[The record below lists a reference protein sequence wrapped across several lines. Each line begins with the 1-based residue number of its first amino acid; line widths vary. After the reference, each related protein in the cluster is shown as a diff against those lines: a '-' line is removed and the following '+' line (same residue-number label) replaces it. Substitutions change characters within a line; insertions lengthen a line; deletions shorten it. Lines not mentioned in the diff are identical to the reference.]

1 MATIIATSG
10 STIDSS
16 LAEVSGTLS
25 SGAAKRADLRP
36 GASWPVLLI
45 PAFGLILIAAL
56 WTTRLHQVDVEQ
68 QRTLETAMRDS
79 ESVVAAFEQYA
90 LRAIRDAD
98 RTTLLIKYALERDG
112 AVNLPVMIQ
121 KGLIPTDG
129 LIQVSVTDAS
139 GNVTASS
146 LDARGARNMADRE
159 YFRLHVAK
167 DTGTLDIGKPVLGRI
182 SGMMSIPFTRR
193 VNRADGSFAGIV
205 ILQADPNYF
214 TDFYKEADL
223 GKHGVLSVVGTDGV
237 FRARRAGYEPA
248 STPDHV
254 APLLPKML
262 ANPTGSLETESRI
275 DHTVRLLSYR
285 RLTNFPLVVTA
296 AQAKSE
302 VLAEF
307 EERRAVHL
315 GLATVASAIILV
327 FFAVVTLLVVRLQR
341 SQRRTWEA
349 RQILRAASDS
359 SLDAFF
365 LMRGVR
371 DEARKIVDFVIRDLN
386 ARGAQLVG
394 EARRSLIGRHMR
406 GLSAFVK
413 SGESVDKYTR
423 VVETGEPL
431 DEEFELDTPKAGRR
445 WFRQQA
451 VRVHDGL
458 AITMRD
464 ITERKHNEQAVH
476 AQRSFLQ
483 TLIDNIPVAVQVR
496 SMKAAERGRIVLWNE
511 SYSVLFGIPVGQ
523 AIGKTVADV
532 LSAAS
537 AERIEELDRQLL
549 ASPMVQE
556 ANDLTIV
563 ANGARRIVHVIR
575 APIFDAHNEVEY
587 IISIVRDITDE
598 QARANEIRL
607 ASKVFETTA
616 DAIVIT
622 DAEDFTVMVNSAFS
636 KLTGFTPEAMLGRL
650 LSETPFRPTDP
661 VESAARMEHLHR
673 EGYVTGEVQRVHK
686 DGSELVLWVTA
697 TCSRDAGGKI
707 INYVRVFTD
716 ISPLKEAQRSWNRWR
731 ATIR

>member
-1 MATIIATSG
+1 M
-10 STIDSS
+10 
-16 LAEVSGTLS
+16 
-25 SGAAKRADLRP
+25 
-36 GASWPVLLI
+36 
-45 PAFGLILIAAL
+45 
-56 WTTRLHQVDVEQ
+56 H
-68 QRTLETAMRDS
+68 
-79 ESVVAAFEQYA
+79 
-90 LRAIRDAD
+90 
-98 RTTLLIKYALERDG
+98 
-112 AVNLPVMIQ
+112 
-121 KGLIPTDG
+121 
-129 LIQVSVTDAS
+129 
-139 GNVTASS
+139 
-146 LDARGARNMADRE
+146 
-159 YFRLHVAK
+159 
-167 DTGTLDIGKPVLGRI
+167 
-182 SGMMSIPFTRR
+182 
-193 VNRADGSFAGIV
+193 
-205 ILQADPNYF
+205 
-214 TDFYKEADL
+214 
-223 GKHGVLSVVGTDGV
+223 
-237 FRARRAGYEPA
+237 
-248 STPDHV
+248 
-254 APLLPKML
+254 
-262 ANPTGSLETESRI
+262 
-275 DHTVRLLSYR
+275 
-285 RLTNFPLVVTA
+285 
-296 AQAKSE
+296 
-302 VLAEF
+302 
-307 EERRAVHL
+307 
-315 GLATVASAIILV
+315 
-327 FFAVVTLLVVRLQR
+327 
-341 SQRRTWEA
+341 
-349 RQILRAASDS
+349 
-359 SLDAFF
+359 
-365 LMRGVR
+365 
-371 DEARKIVDFVIRDLN
+371 
-386 ARGAQLVG
+386 
-394 EARRSLIGRHMR
+394 

-413 SGESVDKYTR
+413 SGDSVDKYTR

-587 IISIVRDITDE
+587 IISIVRDVTDE

-636 KLTGFTPEAMLGRL
+636 KLTGFTPEDMLGRL

-716 ISPLKEAQRSWNRWR
+716 ISPLKEAQRKLEQMASYDTLTNLPNRRLFHDRLEHALSR
-731 ATIR
+731 ASRSDQRVGLIFFDLDGFKDVNDTLGHDVGDQLLCEVAGRLRECVRESDSLCRLGGDEFTVIIENAMLPADAIRAAERIVQALATPFQLSGHEVKTTASIGIAMHPDDGAESTTLIKNADVAMYRAKQSGRDRFQVFSTVELV